1 MVRWLAVIT
10 GFVVGLLIS
19 AIGLVLPPFGQI
31 GGGLIGGFVAG
42 YLSGPGL
49 GRGAWHGL
57 LAGSLG
63 GLIIAIFVA
72 IGSTLLGLTGV
83 VDPIGALFGGAGVV
97 TVVLILGF
105 LLALDSALGGAIGGA
120 LKS

>member
-83 VDPIGALFGGAGVV
+83 VDPVGALFGGAGVV

>member
-19 AIGLVLPPFGQI
+19 VIGLVLPPFGQI

-57 LAGSLG
+57 LSGALG
-63 GLIIAIFVA
+63 GLIIAMFVA
-72 IGSTLLGLTGV
+72 IGSALLGLTGV
-83 VDPIGALFGGAGVV
+83 VDPVGALFGGAGLA
-97 TVVLILGF
+97 TVALLLGF
-105 LLALDSALGGAIGGA
+105 LLALDSAIGGAIGGA